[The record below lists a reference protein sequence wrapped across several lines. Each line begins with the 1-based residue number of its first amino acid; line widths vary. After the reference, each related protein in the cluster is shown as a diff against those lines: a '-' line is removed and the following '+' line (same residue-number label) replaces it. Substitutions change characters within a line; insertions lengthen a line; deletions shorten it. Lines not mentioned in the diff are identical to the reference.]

1 MEHIYFF
8 YITDVWHST
17 ASKELVYISDS
28 LENGI
33 AQCKAYRDMT
43 EEQAEQI
50 REMQQSQCN
59 NSDYEWIVETH
70 KINTFVD

>member
-1 MEHIYFF
+1 MDMIYIF
-8 YITDVWHST
+8 YRTDAWLSNE
-17 ASKELVYISDS
+17 SREMVYICDS
-28 LENGI
+28 IENGI

-59 NSDYEWIVETH
+59 NLDYEWIVETH

>member
-1 MEHIYFF
+1 MEMIYIF
-8 YITDVWHST
+8 YRTDQWLSNE
-17 ASKELVYISDS
+17 SREMVYISDS

-59 NSDYEWIVETH
+59 NLDYEWIAETH

>member
-1 MEHIYFF
+1 MIYIF
-8 YITDVWHST
+8 YRTDAWLSN
-17 ASKELVYISDS
+17 SSCEMVYISDS

-59 NSDYEWIVETH
+59 NLDYEWIVETH